1 MESDTIKLIRLEPE
15 TEILPFDC
23 GDTDLNGFLFD
34 DAKKYAKDLI
44 AVTYLIQDDTKTIA
58 YFNYLNDKISHTDLD
73 GSIEKFAARVGI
85 FLPTE
90 KSHYKSY
97 PAVKIGRLAVHLEH
111 QNGGGYGRKII
122 NFTKVFFTNK
132 NKTGCKFI
140 TVDAYRNS
148 LLFYEKMG
156 FKYLSSKD
164 KKSDTRLMYF
174 NLERISDI

>member
-1 MESDTIKLIRLEPE
+1 LESNTIKLIRLEPD
-15 TEILPFDC
+15 TVILPFDC

-34 DAKKYAKDLI
+34 DAKNYSKDLM
-44 AVTYLIQDDTKTIA
+44 AVTYLIHDNEKTIA

-73 GSIEKFAARVGI
+73 GSIEKFAARVGV
-85 FLPTE
+85 FLPKE

-97 PAVKIGRLAVHLEH
+97 PAVKIGRLAVHIDS

-122 NFTKVFFTNK
+122 NFTKGLFTNK

-140 TVDAYRNS
+140 TVDAYRDS
-148 LLFYEKMG
+148 LKFYEKMG

-174 NLERISDI
+174 NLESIS

>member
-1 MESDTIKLIRLEPE
+1 MESNNIKLIRLEPE
-15 TEILPFDC
+15 TVILPFDC

-34 DAKKYAKDLI
+34 DAKNYAKDLM
-44 AVTYLIQDDTKTIA
+44 AVTYLIQDEQKTIA

-73 GSIEKFAARVGI
+73 GNIEKFAERIGI
-85 FLPTE
+85 LLPKE

-97 PAVKIGRLAVHLEH
+97 PAVKIGRLAVHKDC

-122 NFTKVFFTNK
+122 NFTKGLFTHK

-140 TVDAYRNS
+140 TVDAYRDS
-148 LLFYEKMG
+148 LKFYEKMG

-174 NLERISDI
+174 NLESIS